1 MFDHVY
7 FSVCLGSKFDL
18 RELQKLAGE
27 GDYQASAP
35 NFKQVTPPM
44 HVRNVT
50 AEMVQ
55 RTKTD

>member
-35 NFKQVTPPM
+35 NFKQVNAT
-44 HVRNVT
+44 HARQKRDGRNG
-50 AEMVQ
+50 AAH
-55 RTKTD
+55 